1 MIDGVTVLNI
11 IEGGISAGYLIA
23 AFISLFLL
31 IISILITIEDDRF
44 EGLIVGSIIGFIS
57 FTCLTIFCP
66 RPIEYEVTVD
76 ETVSFVEF
84 TENYE
89 IVEQRGNIYII
100 KLKEEQEKLRI

>member
-11 IEGGISAGYLIA
+11 IEGGINTGYLIA
-23 AFISLFLL
+23 TLISLFLL
-31 IISILITIEDDRF
+31 IISILVTIEDVRF
-44 EGLIVGSIIGFIS
+44 EGLIVGSIISLIF
-57 FTCLTIFCP
+57 FTYLTISCL

-89 IVEQRGNIYII
+89 IVEQHGNIYII
-100 KLKEEQEKLRI
+100 KLKEEQEK

>member
-11 IEGGISAGYLIA
+11 IEGGINAIYLIA

-31 IISILITIEDDRF
+31 IVIILVAIEDDRF
-44 EGLIVGSIIGFIS
+44 EELIVGPIIGLIF
-57 FTCLTIFCP
+57 FTWLTIFCP

-89 IVEQRGNIYII
+89 IVEQHGNIYII
-100 KLKEEQEKLRI
+100 KLKEEQEK

>member
-11 IEGGISAGYLIA
+11 IEGGIDAGYLIA

-31 IISILITIEDDRF
+31 IISILITLEDDRF

-76 ETVSFVEF
+76 ETVSLAEF

-89 IVEQRGNIYII
+89 IVEQRGDIYII
-100 KLKEEQEKLRI
+100 KLKEEQKK

>member
-11 IEGGISAGYLIA
+11 IEGGINAIYLIA

-31 IISILITIEDDRF
+31 IVIILVAIEDDRF
-44 EGLIVGSIIGFIS
+44 EELIVGPIISLIF
-57 FTCLTIFCP
+57 FTWLTIFCP

-89 IVEQRGNIYII
+89 IVEQHGNIYII
-100 KLKEEQEKLRI
+100 KLKEEQEK